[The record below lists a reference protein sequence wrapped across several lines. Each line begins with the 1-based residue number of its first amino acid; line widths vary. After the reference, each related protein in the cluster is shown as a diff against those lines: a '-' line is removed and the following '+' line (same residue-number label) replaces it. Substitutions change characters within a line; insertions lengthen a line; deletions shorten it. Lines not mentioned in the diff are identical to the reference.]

1 MEEKITIWIAT
12 SEWNSDEGIFVKA
25 KPFRTIEE
33 AVEWAESENK
43 SFVNLYG
50 EDCETDRYD
59 NSGIYTSYYDYYV
72 NIDITKHEL

>member
-12 SEWNSDEGIFVKA
+12 SEWNNDEGVFVTS

-33 AVEWAESENK
+33 AVKWAESENK
-43 SFVNLYG
+43 SFVDLYG
-50 EDCETDRYD
+50 EDCETDRED